1 MDHPNTRK
9 ADYSGPSGEGQCAVN
24 ICFGPFPRHHS
35 QNLRVSHTLLS
46 RTPTSLKVE
55 LNMKDRTE
63 TLEIGSNA
71 PDFSLAAANREGVFT
86 LGGFLEHGPVILE
99 FLRGT
104 W

>member
-1 MDHPNTRK
+1 MR
-9 ADYSGPSGEGQCAVN
+9 GEHLFRSVSL
-24 ICFGPFPRHHS
+24 GPF
-35 QNLRVSHTLLS
+35 QSHPFLLS
-46 RTPTSLKVE
+46 RYPIRYCPGFPTSLKVE
-55 LNMKDRTE
+55 LKMKDRTE
-63 TLEIGSNA
+63 TLGIGSNA

>member
-1 MDHPNTRK
+1 M
-9 ADYSGPSGEGQCAVN
+9 
-24 ICFGPFPRHHS
+24 F
-35 QNLRVSHTLLS
+35 LRPVSHTLLS